1 MKAPTPSAA
10 ATAREASLYMFSPP
24 FYWRMGVCAMP
35 DALSF
40 RHPVEQKSRSNKV
53 NLAAANR
60 LLPDAAANTKI
71 SLFFRSLARGERLR
85 RGPHNPP
92 IAEKLSEAAERL

>member
-1 MKAPTPSAA
+1 
-10 ATAREASLYMFSPP
+10 
-24 FYWRMGVCAMP
+24 MP

-40 RHPVEQKSRSNKV
+40 RHPVEQKSRSNEV

-85 RGPHNPP
+85 RNLRNPSSRRNWSKP
-92 IAEKLSEAAERL
+92 PSAC